1 MRPSGFQRAK
11 MSAVRAQIRR
21 GVHAWRDQR
30 EDGTED
36 IREEGGEELL
46 FITKNK
52 ETRDVEC

>member
-1 MRPSGFQRAK
+1 

-52 ETRDVEC
+52 ETLARDVEC